1 MTEVLTW
8 EAARE
13 RAIALGALKPR
24 DIAERT
30 LAGMMAAQGQ
40 GGFAETAVAQ
50 ARLREWTQAIME
62 GRDPG
67 KP

>member
-1 MTEVLTW
+1 MTEEVTW

-24 DIAERT
+24 NIAERT
-30 LAGMMAAQGQ
+30 LAGMMATQGQ
-40 GGFAETAVAQ
+40 GSFAETPVAQ

-62 GRDPG
+62 GRDPT